1 MPGAY
6 RAPGQ
11 LRFVAG
17 DRSMA
22 TAFLNLIDGQPVD
35 SSDRTSDINPSNV
48 SDVVG
53 EFARATPDDVARAIA
68 SARQAFKKW
77 SLSTPQERFDILDR
91 AGTEILA
98 RKEELGRQLSREQG
112 KPLADGIGEAGR
124 AGAIFKYFAGEAVRI
139 RGDKLDS
146 VRPGVEVEVTREPV
160 GVVGIITPWNFPLA
174 IPAWKIAPALA
185 FGNCVVFKPA
195 ELAPASPWTIVDILQ
210 RAGLPAGVLNLV
222 MGQGSKLG
230 AALVGSPDVDAV
242 SFTGSQDVG
251 AGVALA
257 AVKNGTRV
265 QLEMG
270 GKNPLVVLDDADLP
284 TAVSVA
290 VNGAYFQTGQRCT
303 ASSRL
308 IVTAGIHDRFV
319 EAVVERM
326 KKLVIDDALKPG
338 TEIGPVIDEKQLGK
352 NLEYV
357 EIGRKEGARLA
368 YGGERLKRDTDGYFM
383 APAIFTETAPSMRI
397 NREEI
402 FGPVASVVKVRDYEE
417 ALAVANETP
426 FGLSSGIV
434 TTSLKH
440 ASHFKRHTQSGLVM
454 VNLPTAGLDYHVP
467 FGGRKKSS
475 YGPREQGAYAKEFY
489 TIVKTAYVAP

>member
-1 MPGAY
+1 MP
-6 RAPGQ
+6 
-11 LRFVAG
+11 
-17 DRSMA
+17 S
-22 TAFLNLIDGQPVD
+22 AFANLIDGQSVD
-35 SSDRTSDINPSNV
+35 SAERTSDINPSNV
-48 SDVVG
+48 RDVVG
-53 EFARATPDDVARAIA
+53 EFARATPADVNRAIA
-68 SARQAFKKW
+68 SARQAFARW
-77 SLSTPQERFDILDR
+77 SMSTPQERFDILDR

-160 GVVGIITPWNFPLA
+160 GVVAIVTPWNFPLA

-195 ELAPASPWTIVDILQ
+195 ELAPASPWSLVDILQ
-210 RAGLPAGVLNLV
+210 RAGLPPGVLNLV

-230 AALVGSPDVDAV
+230 GALTGSPDIDAI
-242 SFTGSQDVG
+242 SFTGSQEIG
-251 AGVALA
+251 AGIAAA
-257 AVKNGTRV
+257 AVKNGVRL

-270 GKNPLVVLDDADLP
+270 GKNPLVVVDDADLA

-308 IVTAGIHDRFV
+308 IVTEGIHDRFIDAMV
-319 EAVVERM
+319 ARM
-326 KKLVIDDALKPG
+326 KNLVVDDALKPG
-338 TEIGPVIDEKQLGK
+338 TEIGPVVDERQLGK
-352 NLEYV
+352 DLEYI
-357 EIGRKEGARLA
+357 EIGQKEGARLA
-368 YGGERLKRDTDGYFM
+368 YGGERLKRETDGYYM
-383 APAIFTETAPSMRI
+383 SPAIFTETSAAMRI

-402 FGPVASVVKVRDYEE
+402 FGPVASVIKVSNYEE
-417 ALAVANETP
+417 ALAVSNDTP

-440 ASHFKRHTQSGLVM
+440 ASHFKRHSQSGLVM

-475 YGPREQGAYAKEFY
+475 YGPREQGAYAREFY
-489 TIVKTAYVAP
+489 TIVKTSYVAV

>member
-1 MPGAY
+1 MP
-6 RAPGQ
+6 
-11 LRFVAG
+11 
-17 DRSMA
+17 
-22 TAFLNLIDGQPVD
+22 TAFPNLIDGKPVD
-35 SSDRTSDINPSNV
+35 STDRSSNINPSNV

-53 EFARATPDDVARAIA
+53 EFARGTTSDVEAAIA
-68 SARQAFKKW
+68 AAKAAFGKW
-77 SLSTPQERFDILDR
+77 SHSTPQERFDILDR

-124 AGAIFKYFAGEAVRI
+124 AGAIFKFFAGEALRLS
-139 RGDKLDS
+139 GEKLAS
-146 VRPGVEVEVTREPV
+146 VRPGVEIEITREPV
-160 GVVGIITPWNFPLA
+160 GVVAAITPWNFPIA

-195 ELAPASPWTIVDILQ
+195 ELAPASPWALVDILQ
-210 RAGLPAGVLNLV
+210 RAGLPPGVLNLV

-230 AALVGSPDVDAV
+230 AAIAASPDIDAL
-242 SFTGSQDVG
+242 SFTGSQDIG
-251 AGVALA
+251 AQVAA
-257 AVKNGTRV
+257 AVVRNGARL

-270 GKNPLVVLDDADLP
+270 GKNPLVVVDDADLA
-284 TAVSVA
+284 TAVNVA

-303 ASSRL
+303 ASSRI
-308 IVTAGIHDRFV
+308 IVTEGIHDRFIDAMV
-319 EAVVERM
+319 DRM
-326 KKLVIDDALKPG
+326 KRLVVDDALKPG
-338 TEIGPVIDEKQLGK
+338 TEVGPVVDQRQLDK
-352 NLEYV
+352 DLEYV
-357 EIGRKEGARLA
+357 EIGRREGARLVW
-368 YGGERLKRDTDGYFM
+368 GGERLKREADGYYM
-383 APAIFTETAPSMRI
+383 APAIFTDSLPEMRI

-402 FGPVASVVKVRDYEE
+402 FGPVASVIKVRNYDE
-417 ALAVANETP
+417 ALTVANDTP

-440 ASHFKRHTQSGLVM
+440 ASHFKRHSQSGLVM

-475 YGPREQGAYAKEFY
+475 YGPREQGTYAKEFY

>member
-1 MPGAY
+1 MIA
-6 RAPGQ
+6 A
-11 LRFVAG
+11 
-17 DRSMA
+17 MA
-22 TAFLNLIDGQPVD
+22 TAFPNLIDGQSVD
-35 SSDRTSDINPSNV
+35 TTDHTPDINPSNV
-48 SDVVG
+48 HDIVG
-53 EFARATPDDVARAIA
+53 EFARGTPADVEHAVA
-68 SARQAFKKW
+68 SAKQAFAKW
-77 SLSTPQERFDILDR
+77 SLTTPQERFDILDR

-98 RKEELGRQLSREQG
+98 RKEELGRLLSREQG
-112 KPLADGIGEAGR
+112 KPLADGMGEAGR

-195 ELAPASPWTIVDILQ
+195 ELAPASPWTLVDIIQ
-210 RAGLPAGVLNLV
+210 RAGLPSGVLNLV
-222 MGQGSKLG
+222 MGPGSKIG
-230 AALVGSPDVDAV
+230 PALTSSPDVDAV
-242 SFTGSQDVG
+242 SFTGSQDIGVG
-251 AGVALA
+251 IGVAA
-257 AVKNGTRV
+257 MKNGTRV

-270 GKNPLVVLDDADLP
+270 GKNPLVVLDDADLA

-308 IVTAGIHDRFV
+308 IVTEGIHDRFI
-319 EAVVERM
+319 AATIERM
-326 KKLVIDDALKPG
+326 KRLVVDDALKAG
-338 TEIGPVIDEKQLGK
+338 TEIGPVVDDKQLGK

-357 EIGRKEGARLA
+357 EIGKKEGATLA
-368 YGGERLKRDTDGYFM
+368 YGGERLTRETDGYYM
-383 APAIFTETAPSMRI
+383 APAIFTDTAASMRI

-402 FGPVASVVKVRDYEE
+402 FGPVASVIKVRNYEE
-417 ALAVANETP
+417 ALACANDTP
-426 FGLSSGIV
+426 YGLSAGIV

-440 ASHFKRHTQSGLVM
+440 ASHFKRHSQSGLVM

-489 TIVKTAYVAP
+489 TIVKTTYIAP

>member
-1 MPGAY
+1 
-6 RAPGQ
+6 
-11 LRFVAG
+11 
-17 DRSMA
+17 MA
-22 TAFLNLIDGQPVD
+22 TAFPNLIDGQSVD
-35 SSDRTSDINPSNV
+35 STERTSDINPSNV
-48 SDVVG
+48 KDIVG
-53 EFARATPDDVARAIA
+53 EFARATPADVGRAIA
-68 SARQAFKKW
+68 SARQALAKW
-77 SLSTPQERFDILDR
+77 SMTTPQERFDILDR

-185 FGNCVVFKPA
+185 FANTVVFKPA
-195 ELAPASPWTIVDILQ
+195 ELAPASPWTIVDILR

-230 AALVGSPDVDAV
+230 AALVGSPDIDAV
-242 SFTGSQDVG
+242 TFTGSQDVG
-251 AGVALA
+251 ANVALA
-257 AVKNGTRV
+257 ALKNGTRV

-270 GKNPLVVLDDADLP
+270 GKNPLVVLDDADLA

-290 VNGAYFQTGQRCT
+290 VNGAFFQTGQRCT
-303 ASSRL
+303 ASSRF
-308 IVTAGIHDRFV
+308 IVTEGIHDRFV
-319 EAVVERM
+319 QGVVERM
-326 KKLVIDDALKPG
+326 QTLVIDDALKPG
-338 TEIGPVIDEKQLGK
+338 TEIGPVIDDKQLGK

-357 EIGRKEGARLA
+357 EIGKKEGARLVH
-368 YGGERLKRDTDGYFM
+368 GGERLTRETEGYFM

-402 FGPVASVVKVRDYEE
+402 FGPVASVVKVRTYEE

-440 ASHFKRHTQSGLVM
+440 ASHFKRHSQSGLVM

-489 TIVKTAYVAP
+489 TIVKTAYIAP

>member
-1 MPGAY
+1 MP
-6 RAPGQ
+6 
-11 LRFVAG
+11 
-17 DRSMA
+17 
-22 TAFLNLIDGQPVD
+22 TAFPNLIDGRPID
-35 SSDRTSDINPSNV
+35 SADRSSDINPSNV
-48 SDVVG
+48 ADVVG
-53 EFARATPDDVARAIA
+53 EFARATPADVTQAIA
-68 SARQAFKKW
+68 SARQAFAKW
-77 SLSTPQERFDILDR
+77 SMSTPQERFDILDK

-160 GVVGIITPWNFPLA
+160 GVVAIITPWNFPIA

-185 FGNCVVFKPA
+185 FGNTVVFKPA
-195 ELAPASPWTIVDILQ
+195 ELAPASPWTLVDILQ

-230 AALVGSPDVDAV
+230 AAIVGSPDVDAI
-242 SFTGSQDVG
+242 SFTGSQDIG
-251 AGVALA
+251 AGVAA
-257 AVKNGTRV
+257 AAIKNGARL

-270 GKNPLVVLDDADLP
+270 GKNPLVVLDDADLA

-308 IVTAGIHDRFV
+308 IATEGIHDRLV
-319 EAVVERM
+319 EAMIERM
-326 KKLVIDDALKPG
+326 KKLVVDDALKPG
-338 TEIGPVIDEKQLGK
+338 TEIGPVIDERQLGK
-352 NLEYV
+352 NLEYID
-357 EIGRKEGARLA
+357 IGRKEGAKLA
-368 YGGERLKRDTDGYFM
+368 YGGERLTRGTDGYYM
-383 APAIFTETAPSMRI
+383 SPAIFTETAPSMRI

-402 FGPVASVVKVRDYEE
+402 FGPVASVIRARNYEE
-417 ALAVANETP
+417 ALAIANETP
-426 FGLSSGIV
+426 YGLSAGIV

-440 ASHFKRHTQSGLVM
+440 ASHFKRHSQSGLVM

-475 YGPREQGAYAKEFY
+475 YGPREQGAYAREFY
-489 TIVKTAYVAP
+489 TIVKTTYVAP

>member
-1 MPGAY
+1 
-6 RAPGQ
+6 
-11 LRFVAG
+11 
-17 DRSMA
+17 MA
-22 TAFLNLIDGQPVD
+22 TAFHNLIGGELVE
-35 SSDRTSDINPSNV
+35 SSERTTDINPSNV
-48 SDVVG
+48 QDVVG
-53 EFARATPDDVARAIA
+53 EFARATPADVERAIA
-68 SARQAFKKW
+68 SARQAFQKW
-77 SLSTPQERFDILDR
+77 SVTTPQERFDILDR

-98 RKEELGRQLSREQG
+98 RKEELGRQLSREMG

-124 AGAIFKYFAGEAVRI
+124 AGAIFKYFAGETVRI
-139 RGDKLDS
+139 TGDKLDS

-160 GVVGIITPWNFPLA
+160 GVVAIITPWNFPLA

-195 ELAPASPWTIVDILQ
+195 ELAPASPWSIVDILR
-210 RAGLPAGVLNLV
+210 RAGLPPGVLNLV

-230 AALVGSPDVDAV
+230 AALTASPDIDAI
-242 SFTGSQDVG
+242 SFTGSQDIG
-251 AGVALA
+251 ASVAA
-257 AVKNGTRV
+257 GAIKNGVRL

-284 TAVSVA
+284 TAVNVA
-290 VNGAYFQTGQRCT
+290 VNGSYFQTGQRCT

-308 IVTAGIHDRFV
+308 IVTEGIHDRFI
-319 EAVVERM
+319 EATIERM
-326 KKLVIDDALKPG
+326 KRLVVDDALKPG
-338 TEIGPVIDEKQLGK
+338 TEVGPVVDDRQLRK
-352 NLEYV
+352 DLEYI
-357 EIGRKEGARLA
+357 EIGRKEGATLA
-368 YGGERLKRDTDGYFM
+368 YGGERLKRETDGYYM
-383 APAIFTETAPSMRI
+383 SPAIFTETTPAMRI

-402 FGPVASVVKVRDYEE
+402 FGPVASVIRVKNYEE

-426 FGLSSGIV
+426 FGLSAGIV

-440 ASHFKRHTQSGLVM
+440 ASHFKRHSQSGLVM